1 MKITSHLRKISFF
14 ALFFLFLL
22 PVFGQNL
29 DVKDQALLDLV
40 AEDAEIKKLADGFRF
55 TEGPVWNKEEG
66 HLLFSD
72 IPANTIYQW
81 KPGEQ
86 VSVFRE
92 PSNNSNGL
100 TYDAEGNLLM
110 AEHGG
115 RKIASL
121 SPEGQYDAV
130 VTAYKGTR
138 LNSPNDLIVHS
149 NGAIY
154 FTDPPY
160 GLPSDASDTLGIYG
174 VYRFY
179 KGKTTLIDEDL
190 YRPNGLALSPDERTL
205 YVANSDRPKKYM
217 KYPVSKG
224 GKVGKGSLF
233 FNASGLSGNG
243 NPDGIK
249 VDKQGNLFATGP
261 GGVVVFA
268 PNGRLLGTIRFPET
282 PSNLAFG
289 GPEGKTLFVTAR
301 TGLYAVELKVA
312 GNE

>member
-1 MKITSHLRKISFF
+1 MKITSRLRLISSFS
-14 ALFFLFLL
+14 LFFLFLL

-92 PSNNSNGL
+92 PSHNSNGL

-115 RKIASL
+115 RKIGQL

-160 GLPSDASDTLGIYG
+160 GLPADASDTLGIYG

-261 GGVVVFA
+261 GGVLVFA
-268 PNGRLLGTIRFPET
+268 SNGRHLGTIRFPET

>member
-1 MKITSHLRKISFF
+1 MKITLRIGLICFF
-14 ALFFLFLL
+14 SLSLI
-22 PVFGQNL
+22 PVVGQNL
-29 DVKDQALLDLV
+29 DIKDPALLDLV
-40 AEDAEIKKLADGFRF
+40 AEDVEIKKLADGFRF

-66 HLLFSD
+66 YLLFSD
-72 IPANTIYQW
+72 IPANTIYKW
-81 KPGEQ
+81 RPGEQ

-100 TYDAEGNLLM
+100 TYDAAGNLLM
-110 AEHGG
+110 AEHSG
-115 RKIASL
+115 RKIARL
-121 SPEGQYDAV
+121 DPDGQYEAV
-130 VTAYKGTR
+130 VREYKGTR

-160 GLPSDASDTLGIYG
+160 GLPADASDTLGIFG
-174 VYRFY
+174 VYRFH

-233 FNASGLSGNG
+233 FNASGLPGNG

-249 VDKQGNLFATGP
+249 VDELGNLFATGP
-261 GGVVVFA
+261 GGVLVFA
-268 PNGRLLGTIRFPET
+268 SNGRQLGTIRFPET

-312 GNE
+312 GK

>member
-1 MKITSHLRKISFF
+1 MKCRLLLFLF
-14 ALFFLFLL
+14 ALLSL
-22 PVFGQNL
+22 PVWGQHL
-29 DVKDQALLDLV
+29 DIKNPGLLELI
-40 AEDAEIKKLADGFRF
+40 AADASIEKLADGFRF
-55 TEGPVWNKEEG
+55 TEGPVWNKEQG
-66 HLLFSD
+66 YLLFSD

-81 KPGEQ
+81 IPGEE
-86 VSVFRE
+86 VRPFRT
-92 PSNNSNGL
+92 PSNNANGL
-100 TYDAEGNLLM
+100 TYDAEGNLLI
-110 AEHGG
+110 AEHSG
-115 RKIASL
+115 RKIARL
-121 SPEGQYDAV
+121 SPDGEYQAL
-130 VTAYKGTR
+130 AREFKGIR

-160 GLPSDASDTLGIYG
+160 GLPAGASDTLGIFG
-174 VYRFY
+174 VYRY
-179 KGKTTLIDEDL
+179 HKGKIKLLVEDL

-233 FNASGLSGNG
+233 FNASSLPGNG

-249 VDKQGNLFATGP
+249 VDALGNLFATGP
-261 GGVVVFA
+261 GGVLVFA

-301 TGLYAVELKVA
+301 TGLYAVELNVA
-312 GNE
+312 GNK

>member
-1 MKITSHLRKISFF
+1 MKITSLIRLISFSS
-14 ALFFLFLL
+14 FFSLILI

-29 DVKDQALLDLV
+29 DIKDQALLDLV
-40 AEDAEIKKLADGFRF
+40 AEDAEIEKLADGFRF

-66 HLLFSD
+66 YLIFSD

-81 KPGEQ
+81 KPGGQ

-100 TYDAEGNLLM
+100 TYDAAGNLLM

-115 RKIASL
+115 RKIGSL
-121 SPEGQYDAV
+121 SPDGQYDAV

-160 GLPSDASDTLGIYG
+160 GLPADASDTLGFFG
-174 VYRFY
+174 VYRFH
-179 KGKTTLIDEDL
+179 KGKTTLIAEDL

-205 YVANSDRPKKYM
+205 YVANSDQPKKYM
-217 KYPVSKG
+217 QYPLSKG
-224 GKVGKGSLF
+224 GKAGKGKLF
-233 FNASGLSGNG
+233 FNASILSGDG

-249 VDKQGNLFATGP
+249 VDEQGNLFATGP
-261 GGVVVFA
+261 GGVLVLA

>member
-1 MKITSHLRKISFF
+1 MKITLRIGLICFF
-14 ALFFLFLL
+14 SIFSLSLI
-22 PVFGQNL
+22 PVVGQNL
-29 DVKDQALLDLV
+29 DIKDPALLDLV
-40 AEDAEIKKLADGFRF
+40 AEDVEIKKLADGFRF

-66 HLLFSD
+66 YLLFSD
-72 IPANTIYQW
+72 IPANTIYKW
-81 KPGEQ
+81 RPGEQ

-100 TYDAEGNLLM
+100 TYDAAGNLLM
-110 AEHGG
+110 AEHSG
-115 RKIASL
+115 RKIARL
-121 SPEGQYDAV
+121 DPDGQYEAV
-130 VTAYKGTR
+130 VREYKGTR

-160 GLPSDASDTLGIYG
+160 GLPADASDTLGIFG
-174 VYRFY
+174 VYRFH

-233 FNASGLSGNG
+233 FNASGLPGNG

-249 VDKQGNLFATGP
+249 VDELGNLFATGP
-261 GGVVVFA
+261 GGVLVFA
-268 PNGRLLGTIRFPET
+268 SNGRQLGTIRFPET

-312 GNE
+312 GK

>member
-1 MKITSHLRKISFF
+1 MKITLRIGLICFF
-14 ALFFLFLL
+14 SIFSLSLI
-22 PVFGQNL
+22 PVVGQNL
-29 DVKDQALLDLV
+29 DIKDPALLDLV
-40 AEDAEIKKLADGFRF
+40 AEDVEIKKLADGFRF

-66 HLLFSD
+66 YLLFSD

-81 KPGEQ
+81 RPGEQ

-100 TYDAEGNLLM
+100 TYDAAGNLLM
-110 AEHGG
+110 AEHSG
-115 RKIASL
+115 RKIARL
-121 SPEGQYDAV
+121 DPDGQYEAV
-130 VTAYKGTR
+130 VREYKGTR

-160 GLPSDASDTLGIYG
+160 GLPADASDTLGIFG
-174 VYRFY
+174 VYRFH

-233 FNASGLSGNG
+233 FNASGLPGNG

-249 VDKQGNLFATGP
+249 VDELGNLFATGP
-261 GGVVVFA
+261 GGVLVFA
-268 PNGRLLGTIRFPET
+268 SNGRQLGTIRFPET

-312 GNE
+312 GK